1 MKVEASVKEVRGRLR
16 APSSKSAVQRYI
28 AGALLA
34 EGLSTISVNSMCD
47 DSLAALSVATELGA
61 EATTCGD
68 SIKIKG
74 GFNPKT
80 NKINCG
86 ESGLAT
92 RMFIPIAAIH
102 NREITVTGR
111 GSLMKR
117 PVKMVEEPLRQ
128 LGVHISSKD
137 GYLPVK
143 IKGPLT
149 GGEVHADGSIS
160 SQFIT
165 GLLMALPVAQKNS
178 CVIVENLVSRPYIDL
193 TIKILQEF
201 DIEIVNDNYRVF
213 SIKGG
218 QKYTPGTF
226 TAEGDWSGAAF
237 LLVMGAIG
245 GKVEVT
251 GLRTDSVQ
259 ADKAILEPL
268 MMAGASVSVE
278 AGRIK
283 VEKKELNSFEFDISD
298 CPDLAPPL
306 AVLAAACN
314 GKSVLRGA
322 HRLVAKES
330 NRAETITAALNAIG
344 ANIKT
349 SGDIIEIYGNKTL
362 SGGESSAYNDHR
374 IAMALATASAISTSP
389 VRIEGMEAIN
399 KSYPG
404 FIDDFRKLGGKIKI
418 VK

>member
-1 MKVEASVKEVRGRLR
+1 MKVEASVKEVKGRLR

-268 MMAGASVSVE
+268 MMAGAYVSVE
-278 AGRIK
+278 DGRIK

>member
-1 MKVEASVKEVRGRLR
+1 MKVEVSIGKVRGCLQ

-34 EGLSTISVNSMCD
+34 EGDTTILVNSMCD

-80 NKINCG
+80 NIIHCG

-92 RMFIPIAAIH
+92 RMFIPVAAIH
-102 NREITVTGR
+102 NSEITVTGH
-111 GSLMKR
+111 GSLLKR

-128 LGVHISSKD
+128 LGVEISSKD

-143 IKGPLT
+143 IKGPLL
-149 GGEVHADGSIS
+149 GGKVHADGSVS

-165 GLLMALPVAQKNS
+165 GLLMALPMAEKDS
-178 CVIVENLVSRPYIDL
+178 RIIVENLVSKPYIDL
-193 TIKILQEF
+193 TISILQEF
-201 DIEIVNDNYRVF
+201 GIEIVNDNYRIF
-213 SIKGG
+213 SIKGR
-218 QKYTPGTF
+218 QKYISGTF

-251 GLRTDSVQ
+251 GLKTGSVQ
-259 ADKAILEPL
+259 ADKSVLEPL
-268 MMAGASVSVE
+268 KMAGAEVTVE
-278 AGRIK
+278 PDRIK
-283 VEKKELNSFEFDISD
+283 VERKYLNSFEFDITD

-314 GKSVLRGA
+314 GRSVLHGA
-322 HRLVAKES
+322 RRLVVKES

-349 SGDIIEIYGNKTL
+349 GDDIIEIYGNKHL
-362 SGGESSAYNDHR
+362 AGGEASSFNDHR
-374 IAMALATASAISTSP
+374 IAMALAVASVISASP
-389 VRIEGMEAIN
+389 VQIDGMECIN

-404 FIDDFRKLGGKIKI
+404 FIDDFRKLGGKVRIIK
-418 VK
+418 

>member
-1 MKVEASVKEVRGRLR
+1 MKVEASVKEVKGRLR

-80 NKINCG
+80 SKINCG

-102 NREITVTGR
+102 NGEITVTGR

-128 LGVHISSKD
+128 LGVQISSKD

-201 DIEIVNDNYRVF
+201 DIEIVNDSYRVF

-268 MMAGASVSVE
+268 MMAGAYVSVE

-389 VRIEGMEAIN
+389 VRIEGMESIN

>member
-128 LGVHISSKD
+128 LGVQISSKD

-201 DIEIVNDNYRVF
+201 DIEIVNDSYRVF

>member
-102 NREITVTGR
+102 NGEITVTGR

-117 PVKMVEEPLRQ
+117 PIKMVEEPLRQ
-128 LGVHISSKD
+128 LGVQISSKD

-201 DIEIVNDNYRVF
+201 DIEIVNDSYRVF
-213 SIKGG
+213 SIKGR

-259 ADKAILEPL
+259 ADKAVLEPL

-389 VRIEGMEAIN
+389 VRIEGMESIN

>member
-1 MKVEASVKEVRGRLR
+1 MKVEASVKEVKGCLR

-80 NKINCG
+80 SKINCG

-102 NREITVTGR
+102 NGEITVTGR

-128 LGVHISSKD
+128 LGVQISSKD

-201 DIEIVNDNYRVF
+201 DIEIVNDSYRVF

>member
-1 MKVEASVKEVRGRLR
+1 MKVEASVKEVKGRLR

-128 LGVHISSKD
+128 LGVQISSKD

-178 CVIVENLVSRPYIDL
+178 CIIVENLVSRPYIDL

-314 GKSVLRGA
+314 GKTVLRGA
-322 HRLVAKES
+322 HRLIAKES

-349 SGDIIEIYGNKTL
+349 SGDIIEIYGNNTL

-389 VRIEGMEAIN
+389 VRIEGMESIN

-418 VK
+418 IK